1 MIIVLAIGIGGF
13 WYSIKS
19 FKEIK
24 LFGGRV
30 TRKHRKHVRKMVQ
43 QNKDWSEIEQYLNA
57 VWGINIFAQVSK
69 QSTLDKIKANIE
81 MGLIK

>member
-1 MIIVLAIGIGGF
+1 MIIVLAIAIGGLWF
-13 WYSIKS
+13 GLSGM
-19 FKEIK
+19 KEVK
-24 LFGGRV
+24 LFGGRLK
-30 TRKHRKHVRKMVQ
+30 RKHRKHVRQMVQ